1 MEKFTDFDSFR
12 ASLGKCEQCG
22 LCATRQNTVC
32 DNYSGEGKQKIM
44 FLGEAPGK
52 EEDLLGTPFAGQAG
66 KNLERLLMAAGINRA
81 TIYIGNT
88 VKCRPVKGGKSGY
101 INRKPT
107 PAEINACHDWLMS
120 EIAVINPRI
129 IVTLGAVPL
138 SVFLGVSPRMEDY
151 HGREILPE
159 EIKTQMLSQK
169 QRLYS
174 LYHPAAMIYDRKK
187 EAVLTK
193 DMLALSGIIKAL

>member
-1 MEKFTDFDSFR
+1 VEKFTNFDSFR
-12 ASLGKCEQCG
+12 ATLGKCEQCG
-22 LCATRQNTVC
+22 LCRTRKNTVC
-32 DNYSGEGKQKIM
+32 DIYRGADSQKIM

-66 KNLERLLMAAGINRA
+66 KNLNKLLAASGIDRGI
-81 TIYIGNT
+81 IYIGNT
-88 VKCRPVKGGKSGY
+88 VKCRPVKDGKAGH

-107 PAEINACHDWLMS
+107 PAEIRACREWLIN

-138 SVFLGVSPRMEDY
+138 SVFLGFSPRMEEH

-159 EIKTQMLSQK
+159 EIKEKSVAQGRK
-169 QRLYS
+169 LYA

-187 EAVLTK
+187 EAALIK
-193 DMLALSGIIKAL
+193 DMLFLADIIKTL